1 MEQIKDSQTNFEMN
15 DKLTTLK
22 DDFSKTHPTLLR
34 SITPQF
40 CEVSLMKQNKI
51 LQH

>member
-1 MEQIKDSQTNFEMN
+1 MEQIKDPQTNFEMN

-22 DDFSKTHPTLLR
+22 DHFSKTHATLLR
-34 SITPQF
+34 SITPKF
-40 CEVSLMKQNKI
+40 FEVSLMKQNKI